1 MVVGERRAGGRTGAS
16 AEPSS
21 SFSLNMKS
29 FQLAHHFAVVVMSPA
44 KQLIT
49 VGRLRTPRRVL
60 IVLVMRSGIDANRFS
75 PNALSFMKPE
85 MIGRLRKS
93 AVHSASTSANPLH
106 PRVLISCLSSAH
118 IAGVKTSPTG
128 TSRVPG
134 LEMNSCTSIISL
146 L

>member
-1 MVVGERRAGGRTGAS
+1 
-16 AEPSS
+16 
-21 SFSLNMKS
+21 
-29 FQLAHHFAVVVMSPA
+29 MSPS
-44 KQLIT
+44 KQLMT
-49 VGRLRTPRRVL
+49 VGRLATPPDARL